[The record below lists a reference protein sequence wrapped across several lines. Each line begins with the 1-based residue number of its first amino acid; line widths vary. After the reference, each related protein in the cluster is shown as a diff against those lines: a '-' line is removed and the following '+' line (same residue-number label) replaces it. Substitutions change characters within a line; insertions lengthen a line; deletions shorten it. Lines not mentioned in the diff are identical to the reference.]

1 MTTDTG
7 TPASAEIGP
16 GTGAALLRHTIGALA
31 ERAPAV
37 VAAAAEQM
45 RGLRLGLSFNDGSAA
60 TLTPRHS
67 RLVVNAGPAQD
78 PDVEVVFDDRA
89 MNLLFDLQCRPV
101 DQVLPGSLDV
111 RGEPERVLAVWRAF
125 TLLSQRASGLR
136 FVQELWEDYRQQS
149 PALWGTDT
157 RTDRGE
163 ARTDPPEATGWTALD
178 YLNRHRPAPATQD
191 AADAGIGGRLVI
203 PPRPLWSGHTSTPW
217 WEELPLTDADLVE
230 TMRTVR
236 DRVADEMWHLIPDR
250 EPRRD
255 LYDLMREYPARQGK
269 GLRPTLTVAAC
280 VAFGGSAQE
289 AVRSAA
295 ALELFH
301 NGFLV
306 HDDIADES
314 THRRGL
320 PTLHTAHGAGLAVN
334 VGDGLN
340 LLAIDAVLSNL
351 DTLGLARTLGL
362 IRETLHMCRESF
374 EGQAMELGWIRHR
387 EVPVEDEAY
396 FTMSTKKTGWY
407 TCISPCRIGAV
418 CAGVTDPAVLDRF
431 DEAFRLI
438 GIAFQIQDDVLNLIG
453 DEALYGKEA
462 HGDLYEG
469 KRTVMLIHLLRTSP
483 DLWEHEI
490 LRQIVVRP
498 RPEQSTA
505 SVRVVLEAMHRH
517 GSIDYAIALADDLA
531 ARGID
536 HFERDLAVIP
546 ENRGKAVLRQIAHY
560 VTTRPL

>member
-1 MTTDTG
+1 M
-7 TPASAEIGP
+7 
-16 GTGAALLRHTIGALA
+16 
-31 ERAPAV
+31 RA
-37 VAAAAEQM
+37 
-45 RGLRLGLSFNDGSAA
+45 
-60 TLTPRHS
+60 
-67 RLVVNAGPAQD
+67 
-78 PDVEVVFDDRA
+78 
-89 MNLLFDLQCRPV
+89 
-101 DQVLPGSLDV
+101 
-111 RGEPERVLAVWRAF
+111 
-125 TLLSQRASGLR
+125 
-136 FVQELWEDYRQQS
+136 
-149 PALWGTDT
+149 
-157 RTDRGE
+157 
-163 ARTDPPEATGWTALD
+163 
-178 YLNRHRPAPATQD
+178 
-191 AADAGIGGRLVI
+191 
-203 PPRPLWSGHTSTPW
+203 
-217 WEELPLTDADLVE
+217 
-230 TMRTVR
+230 VR
-236 DRVADEMWHLIPDR
+236 DRVADEMRRLIPDR

-280 VAFGGSAQE
+280 AALGGSAQD

-453 DEALYGKEA
+453 DESLYGKEA
-462 HGDLYEG
+462 CGDLWEG
-469 KRTVMLIHLLRTSP
+469 KRTVMLIHLLRTATHP
-483 DLWEHEI
+483 WEHEI
-490 LRQIVVRP
+490 LRQLILRP
-498 RPEQSTA
+498 REEQNVDGVQTILDTMQ
-505 SVRVVLEAMHRH
+505 RY

-531 ARGID
+531 TRGIN
-536 HFERDLAVIP
+536 HFEHDLAFIP

-560 VTTRPL
+560 VTSRPL

>member
-1 MTTDTG
+1 MSADTT
-7 TPASAEIGP
+7 AGP
-16 GTGAALLRHTIGALA
+16 GTGAALLRDTVAALS

-37 VAAAAEQM
+37 VAAAADQM
-45 RGLRLGLSFNDGSAA
+45 RGIRLGLSFNDGTTAS
-60 TLTPRHS
+60 LTPRHS
-67 RLVVNAGPAQD
+67 RLVFDEGRDGAA
-78 PDVEVVFDDRA
+78 DVEVVFDDRA

-101 DQVLPGSLDV
+101 DQVLPTSLDV
-111 RGEPERVLAVWRAF
+111 RGEGRQVLAVWRAF
-125 TLLSQRASGLR
+125 ALLSQRASGLR
-136 FVQELWEDYRQQS
+136 HVQGLWEDYRRRS
-149 PALWGTDT
+149 PGLWGTAVHTPEEQGD
-157 RTDRGE
+157 DVGE
-163 ARTDPPEATGWTALD
+163 TTGWTALD
-178 YLNRHRPAPATQD
+178 YLNHRRPGPAS
-191 AADAGIGGRLVI
+191 AADAAIGGRLVI
-203 PPRPLWSGHTSTPW
+203 PPRSLWNGRTSTPW
-217 WEELPLTDADLVE
+217 WEELPLTDADLVD
-230 TMRTVR
+230 TMRVCR
-236 DRVADEMWHLIPDR
+236 DRVAEEMRHLIPDR

-255 LYDLMREYPARQGK
+255 LYDLMRDYPARQGK
-269 GLRPTLTVAAC
+269 GLRPTLAVAAC
-280 VAFGGSAQE
+280 VAFGGRAQD

-314 THRRGL
+314 THRRSL

-351 DTLGLARTLGL
+351 TGLGLARTLGL

-387 EVPVEDEAY
+387 EVPTEDEAY

-438 GIAFQIQDDVLNLIG
+438 GIAFQIQDDVLNLTG

-462 HGDLYEG
+462 LGDLWEG
-469 KRTVMLIHLLRTSP
+469 KRTIMLIHLLRTATHP
-483 DLWEHEI
+483 WEHEL
-490 LRQIVVRP
+490 LRQIVLRP
-498 RPEQSTA
+498 REEQQA
-505 SVRVVLEAMHRH
+505 QDVRVVLDYMRRR

-531 ARGID
+531 ARGIA
-536 HFERDLAVIP
+536 HFERDLDAIP
-546 ENRGKAVLRQIAHY
+546 ENKGKAVLRQIAHY
-560 VTTRPL
+560 VTSRPL